1 MKKRHLATKVSNSLS
16 TGLLVVAI
24 LAAVAN
30 HRQAQPRPEGPK
42 PPEPEP
48 AAAVKDTEDRP
59 SAVPSIVLPPPPSPP
74 AASESGEAKAPQAD
88 APRESEAQVKPRRT
102 IEALKVEPR
111 NATLEP
117 TTQISALRPRPR
129 AEVPQPPSQDVS
141 PPAPAAQAQEEADS
155 QEPVE
160 VFERQPREDL
170 AVVAPGQV
178 ALAEGRRLL
187 RLLEHGSGPTVEL
200 AWPARESDRL
210 RLYQRLQTCYGM
222 RVALLDR
229 DDRIFIAEG
238 APGSVWE
245 INRDRYSGFIRR
257 PSGSLSDEERD
268 AAKRIRD
275 HHHGLSR
282 ARPIRVF
289 PRRVDAYLLGGLRQ
303 LVGEDYDKVRTI
315 RARYRLVGERLLL
328 EEVTADGGRV
338 AGRVNLSKGADRACR

>member
-1 MKKRHLATKVSNSLS
+1 MPSLPRS
-16 TGLLVVAI
+16 RRPP
-24 LAAVAN
+24 AAAAN
-30 HRQAQPRPEGPK
+30 HRQAQPRPEGPE
-42 PPEPEP
+42 PPEQEP
-48 AAAVKDTEDRP
+48 AAAVEDTKDQP

-74 AASESGEAKAPQAD
+74 AASESGEAQAPQAD

-102 IEALKVEPR
+102 IEALKLEPR
-111 NATLEP
+111 DATPEP
-117 TTQISALRPRPR
+117 TTQVSALRPRPR
-129 AEVPQPPSQDVS
+129 AFEPQPSSQDAS
-141 PPAPAAQAQEEADS
+141 PPASAAPTQEEADS

-187 RLLEHGSGPTVEL
+187 RLLEHGSGPMVEL
-200 AWPARESDRL
+200 AWPARKSDRIH
-210 RLYQRLQTCYGM
+210 LYQRLRTCYGM
-222 RVALLDR
+222 QVALLDR

-238 APGSVWE
+238 APGSAWE

-315 RARYRLVGERLLL
+315 RARYRLVGERLFL

-338 AGRVNLSKGADRACR
+338 AGQVNLSKGSDRACR

>member
-16 TGLLVVAI
+16 AGILVLAI
-24 LAAVAN
+24 LAAAAN
-30 HRQAQPRPEGPK
+30 HRQAQPRPEGPE
-42 PPEPEP
+42 PPEQEP
-48 AAAVKDTEDRP
+48 AAAVEGTEDRP

-74 AASESGEAKAPQAD
+74 TASESGEAKAPRAD
-88 APRESEAQVKPRRT
+88 APRESESKAEPRRT

-111 NATLEP
+111 NEAPKP
-117 TTQISALRPRPR
+117 TTQFSALRPRPP
-129 AEVPQPPSQDVS
+129 AEESQPPSQDAS
-141 PPAPAAQAQEEADS
+141 PPAPAAPAQEESDR

>member
-16 TGLLVVAI
+16 AGLLVVAI

-30 HRQAQPRPEGPK
+30 HRQAQPRPEGPE

-48 AAAVKDTEDRP
+48 AAVVEGTKDRP
-59 SAVPSIVLPPPPSPP
+59 SAVPSIVLPPPPSPS
-74 AASESGEAKAPQAD
+74 AASGSGEAQVPKPD
-88 APRESEAQVKPRRT
+88 VPRESEAQAKAWRT
-102 IEALKVEPR
+102 IEALKAEPR
-111 NATLEP
+111 DATHNP
-117 TTQISALRPRPR
+117 KTQVSALRPRPR
-129 AEVPQPPSQDVS
+129 TEELRPPSQNAS
-141 PPAPAAQAQEEADS
+141 PPAPAASTPEEADS
-155 QEPVE
+155 REPVE

-200 AWPARESDRL
+200 AWPARKSDRIH
-210 RLYQRLQTCYGM
+210 LYQRLRTCYGM
-222 RVALLDR
+222 QVALLDR

-238 APGSVWE
+238 APGSDWE

-268 AAKRIRD
+268 AAKRIRE
-275 HHHGLSR
+275 HHGGLLL

-289 PRRVDAYLLGGLRQ
+289 PRRVDAFLLGGLRQ
-303 LVGEDYDKVRTI
+303 LVGEDYDNVRTI
-315 RARYRLVGERLLL
+315 RARYRLVGARLFLD
-328 EEVTADGGRV
+328 EITADGGRV
-338 AGRVNLSKGADRACR
+338 AGRVNLSKGSDRACR

>member
-16 TGLLVVAI
+16 AGLLVVAI

-30 HRQAQPRPEGPK
+30 HRQAQPRPEAPK
-42 PPEPEP
+42 PPEPEQ
-48 AAAVKDTEDRP
+48 AAAVEGTEDRP
-59 SAVPSIVLPPPPSPP
+59 SALPSIVLPPPPSPP
-74 AASESGEAKAPQAD
+74 AASESVEAKALQAD
-88 APRESEAQVKPRRT
+88 APGGTEAQVEPPRT
-102 IEALKVEPR
+102 IEALKAEARDAPPEP
-111 NATLEP
+111 A
-117 TTQISALRPRPR
+117 TQISALRPRPR
-129 AEVPQPPSQDVS
+129 AVEPPRPVTSA
-141 PPAPAAQAQEEADS
+141 PAPAPDAPTQDEADNR
-155 QEPVE
+155 EPVE

-200 AWPARESDRL
+200 AWPARESDRIH
-210 RLYQRLQTCYGM
+210 LYQRLRACYGM
-222 RVALLDR
+222 QVALLDR
-229 DDRIFIAEG
+229 DDQIFVAEG
-238 APGSVWE
+238 APGSAWK

-338 AGRVNLSKGADRACR
+338 AGRVNLSKGSDRACR